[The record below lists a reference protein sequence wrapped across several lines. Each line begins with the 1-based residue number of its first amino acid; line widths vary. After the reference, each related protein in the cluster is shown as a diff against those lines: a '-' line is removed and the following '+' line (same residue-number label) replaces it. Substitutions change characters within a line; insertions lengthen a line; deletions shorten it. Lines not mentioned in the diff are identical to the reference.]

1 MNKRI
6 LSLLMALILC
16 LGLAV
21 CISAADGPLLYDD
34 ADLLSE
40 DQESAIAS
48 RLSQMSDK
56 WSADFVIYT
65 VDSIGDQPILRFSES
80 TFLDNGYGQGS
91 NRDGVILVICMNP
104 HEWGIS
110 GHGSGKTAVPTECI
124 DYIGEQFADYLTNED
139 YYTGLAVYLDV
150 IEQFYE
156 KASSGTPYTSF
167 TIQPV
172 KFSTVVISLVIGLIA
187 AFISTGVMKG
197 KLKTVRTETRAN
209 NYFVDGSMNVTR
221 ANDFFLYRTVTMTA
235 RPKNDND
242 SDSDSSPSGD
252 FGGGGG
258 SF

>member
-1 MNKRI
+1 
-6 LSLLMALILC
+6 MALILC

-21 CISAADGPLLYDD
+21 CISAADGPLLYDG
-34 ADLLSE
+34 ADLLYD
-40 DQESAIAS
+40 DQESSIAAT
-48 RLSQMSDK
+48 LSQMSDK
-56 WSADFVIYT
+56 WDADFIIYT
-65 VDSIGDQPILRFSES
+65 VDSTGDLPVSRFTEN
-80 TFLDNGYGQGS
+80 TYTDMGYGRGDDSEGVMLTVDMGS
-91 NRDGVILVICMNP
+91 R
-104 HEWGIS
+104 EWWIAT
-110 GHGSGKTAVPTECI
+110 HGDKCKTAISNEMTG
-124 DYIGEQFADYLTNED
+124 YIGEQFADYLTNED
-139 YYTGLAVYLDV
+139 YYTGLTVYLDTV
-150 IEQFYE
+150 NQFMTQAE
-156 KASSGTPYTSF
+156 TGKPYTEFSL
-167 TIQPV
+167 QPV
-172 KFSTVVISLVIGLIA
+172 KLSSVVISLVIGLVV